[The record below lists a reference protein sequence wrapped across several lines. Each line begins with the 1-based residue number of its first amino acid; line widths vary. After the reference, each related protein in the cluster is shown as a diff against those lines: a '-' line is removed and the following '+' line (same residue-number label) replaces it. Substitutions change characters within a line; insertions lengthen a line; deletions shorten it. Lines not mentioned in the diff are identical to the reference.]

1 MTVTALE
8 STSCRSSRGGSV
20 GSWIAAVAL
29 LWGHLGAVAQTAGKP
44 LVHATTAPPVAQPQA
59 ARPPKSSA
67 SDWER
72 LNASEKQALAPLAG
86 SWAGLSATQKR
97 KWLEVSRNYA
107 ALPAPDQAKMHD
119 RMRDWVALSPQERA
133 QARLNF
139 AKTAEVARELS
150 AAEKLA
156 KWQAYQALS
165 PEQKQKLAEQAKGRS
180 QGAATAVQ
188 PVPTQKLAVLPPINT
203 ARVSKGA
210 ENQEEPTE
218 SSDAPSNQ

>member
-1 MTVTALE
+1 
-8 STSCRSSRGGSV
+8 
-20 GSWIAAVAL
+20 
-29 LWGHLGAVAQTAGKP
+29 
-44 LVHATTAPPVAQPQA
+44 
-59 ARPPKSSA
+59 
-67 SDWER
+67 
-72 LNASEKQALAPLAG
+72 
-86 SWAGLSATQKR
+86 
-97 KWLEVSRNYA
+97 
-107 ALPAPDQAKMHD
+107 MHD

>member
-1 MTVTALE
+1 M
-8 STSCRSSRGGSV
+8 
-20 GSWIAAVAL
+20 
-29 LWGHLGAVAQTAGKP
+29 
-44 LVHATTAPPVAQPQA
+44 VHATTAPPVAQPQA

-72 LNASEKQALAPLAG
+72 FNASEKQALAPLAG

-180 QGAATAVQ
+180 QGAAPAVQ